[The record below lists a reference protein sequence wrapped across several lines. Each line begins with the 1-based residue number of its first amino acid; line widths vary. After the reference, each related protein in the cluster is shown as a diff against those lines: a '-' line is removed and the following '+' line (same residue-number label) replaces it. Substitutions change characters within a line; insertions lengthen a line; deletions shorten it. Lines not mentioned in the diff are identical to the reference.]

1 MSQVSC
7 DKMYFGKCTHELD
20 YLKWMEERYAV
31 GPNHLKSW
39 FPTNAAMRAY
49 LVNWLVEVHVDLTL
63 PQEALFVT
71 VNIIDRYLAYKYL

>member
-1 MSQVSC
+1 
-7 DKMYFGKCTHELD
+7 MYFELD

-31 GPNHLKSW
+31 QPNHLKSW

-49 LVNWLVEVHVDLTL
+49 LINWLVEVQVEFTL

-71 VNIIDRYLAYKYL
+71 VNIIDRYLDYKYLCRIMKM